1 MSENSH
7 SLSQRKH
14 PYLPG
19 IWLAAGFLGLASLGF
34 LLRPVG
40 VTPNSVLESAAKT
53 RLEKL
58 SKLREEQEK
67 ALSSYGWTDKDKG
80 IAHIPVS
87 KAIELVLPKLRAN
100 DPHPAYAITT
110 ITPSAITA
118 AGAPLY
124 PEVPVETNAIPPAP
138 PVNNSKMSNPT
149 LTNAPTRTPAPASV
163 KKS

>member
-1 MSENSH
+1 MSEHSH

-34 LLRPVG
+34 LLRPTG

-67 ALSSYGWTDKDKG
+67 ALNSYGWVDKEKG
-80 IAHIPVS
+80 IAHIPLDRAVQM
-87 KAIELVLPKLRAN
+87 ILPKLRTN
-100 DPHPAYAITT
+100 DPHAAYAITT
-110 ITPSAITA
+110 IAPSAITA

-124 PEVPVETNAIPPAP
+124 PEVPAQADAIPLALAADGGKGTNDANPPAP
-138 PVNNSKMSNPT
+138 KTSANS
-149 LTNAPTRTPAPASV
+149 PA
-163 KKS
+163 KKP

>member
-1 MSENSH
+1 MSEHSH

-34 LLRPVG
+34 LLRPAG

-58 SKLREEQEK
+58 SKLREEQDK
-67 ALSSYGWTDKDKG
+67 ALNSYGWVDKEKG
-80 IAHIPVS
+80 IAHIPLD
-87 KAIELVLPKLRAN
+87 KAVQMILPKLRTD
-100 DPHPAYAITT
+100 DPHAAYAITT
-110 ITPSAITA
+110 IAPSAITA

-124 PEVPVETNAIPPAP
+124 PEVPVQADAIPLALAADGGKTTNAANPPAP
-138 PVNNSKMSNPT
+138 KSSANS
-149 LTNAPTRTPAPASV
+149 PA
-163 KKS
+163 KKP

>member
-34 LLRPVG
+34 LLPPAG
-40 VTPNSVLESAAKT
+40 VTPGTVLENAAKT

-58 SKLREEQEK
+58 TKLREEQEK
-67 ALSSYGWTDKDKG
+67 ALNSYGWADKDKG

-87 KAIELVLPKLRAN
+87 KAMELVLPKLRAN
-100 DPHPAYAITT
+100 DPHPAYPITA

-124 PEVPVETNAIPPAP
+124 PEIPVETNTISPASP
-138 PVNNSKMSNPT
+138 ADGSKMSNAMA
-149 LTNAPTRTPAPASV
+149 TNVPAKTSTTPGA
-163 KKS
+163 KKP

>member
-34 LLRPVG
+34 LLRPAG
-40 VTPNSVLESAAKT
+40 VTPSVVLENAAKA

-58 SKLREEQEK
+58 SKLREEQDK
-67 ALSSYGWTDKDKG
+67 LANTYGWTDKDKG
-80 IAHIPVS
+80 IAHIPIT
-87 KAIELVLPKLRAN
+87 KAMELVLPKLRTN
-100 DPHPAYAITT
+100 DPHPAYPITS

-124 PEVPVETNAIPPAP
+124 PEVPLTTETMPQA
-138 PVNNSKMSNPT
+138 NPT
-149 LTNAPTRTPAPASV
+149 NTTKMTAPVSTPTNKTANPTAA
-163 KKS
+163 KKP